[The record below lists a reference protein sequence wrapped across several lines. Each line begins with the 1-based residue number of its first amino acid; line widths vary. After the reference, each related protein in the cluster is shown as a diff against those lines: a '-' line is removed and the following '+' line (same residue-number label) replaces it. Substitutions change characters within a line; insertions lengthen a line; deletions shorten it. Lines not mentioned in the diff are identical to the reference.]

1 MVVEDAFA
9 PDLPVYEN
17 LGRTADERRW
27 LAELPDL
34 VRELERRWG
43 VSTGPPFRD
52 GTSAWTA
59 PGLMR
64 DGRRVVLKV
73 AWPHRE
79 ARGES
84 AALGFW
90 SGEGAVLL
98 YAAEPA
104 QYALLMERCE
114 PGTPVD
120 HSGLGA
126 EDILVVAG
134 DLLARLWAAPPPF
147 PHGLEQVG
155 DVTREWSG
163 LVRKR
168 MEQFRPAFDPWL
180 VEAGA
185 SLLVDLPS
193 TATRSV
199 IVHGDFNPG
208 NILAAQRRPWLV
220 VDAKPMVGDPGYDP
234 WPLLVQVDPR
244 FEKPGQESV
253 LKARCEL
260 ISDVVGE
267 APQRMLS
274 WAVARSVES
283 ALWNV
288 SRGDVEAGTDDMAEA
303 AAFARVAG
311 L

>member
-1 MVVEDAFA
+1 MVVKDAFR
-9 PDLPVYEN
+9 PDLPPYKN
-17 LGRTADERRW
+17 LGRTGDERRW

-34 VRELERRWG
+34 VSELERRWG

-59 PGLMR
+59 PGLTH

-84 AALGFW
+84 AALRVW
-90 SGEGAVLL
+90 SGEGAVLV
-98 YAAEPA
+98 YAAEPGR
-104 QYALLMERCE
+104 YALLMERCE
-114 PGTPVD
+114 PGTRLD
-120 HSGLGA
+120 QSGLGT
-126 EDILVVAG
+126 EDILLVAG

-147 PHGLEQVG
+147 PDDIEEVG
-155 DVTREWSG
+155 DVTREWAD
-163 LVRKR
+163 LVRRR
-168 MEQFRPAFDPWL
+168 MEELRPPFDPWL

-199 IVHGDFNPG
+199 VVHGDFNPG
-208 NILAAQRRPWLV
+208 NILAAQRQPWLV

-234 WPLLVQVDPR
+234 WPLLAQVDPP
-244 FEKPGQESV
+244 FNTPGQESV
-253 LKARCEL
+253 LKGRSEL
-260 ISDVVGE
+260 FGDIADE
-267 APQRMLS
+267 PPQRLLA

-288 SRGDVEAGTDDMAEA
+288 SRGDLEAGTDDMAEA
-303 AAFARVAG
+303 AVFARVAG